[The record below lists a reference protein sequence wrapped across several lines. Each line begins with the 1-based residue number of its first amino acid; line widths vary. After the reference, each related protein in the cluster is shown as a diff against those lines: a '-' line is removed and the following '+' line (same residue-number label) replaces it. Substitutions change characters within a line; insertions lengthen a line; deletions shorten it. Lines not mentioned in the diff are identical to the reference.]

1 MSTLTQTQIKEKK
14 SHKELFMQLK
24 HQLYNQLPKETFKA
38 VMEMTEHYYCYREP
52 LSRYEI
58 LVDKAY
64 RRAGKVLDLKEF
76 LSPEEAEEL
85 RIEEERLDNH

>member
-1 MSTLTQTQIKEKK
+1 M
-14 SHKELFMQLK
+14 
-24 HQLYNQLPKETFKA
+24 
-38 VMEMTEHYYCYREP
+38 
-52 LSRYEI
+52 
-58 LVDKAY
+58 DKAY

>member
-1 MSTLTQTQIKEKK
+1 
-14 SHKELFMQLK
+14 
-24 HQLYNQLPKETFKA
+24 
-38 VMEMTEHYYCYREP
+38 MTEHYYCYREP